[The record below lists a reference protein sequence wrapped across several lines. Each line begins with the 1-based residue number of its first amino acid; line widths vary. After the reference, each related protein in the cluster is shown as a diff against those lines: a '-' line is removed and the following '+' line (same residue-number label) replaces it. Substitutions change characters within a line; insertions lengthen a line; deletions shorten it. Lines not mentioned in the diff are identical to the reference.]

1 MQQNDKLKA
10 IIATLAQLDSKTM
23 AEKAQDLGI
32 SRTTLWR
39 WSKKAN
45 VRKELEKDVDD
56 EVYTMALNLFQHMMS
71 YGLRGDI
78 TSRKGLIA
86 TKLFFGMLGMTDT
99 SIAERVRRLADDGI
113 TPEIYKRLYSQ
124 ITKSYPTPSNFSP
137 E

>member
-1 MQQNDKLKA
+1 MQQHNKLKA

-45 VRKELEKDVDD
+45 VRKELEKHIDD
-56 EVYTMALNLFQHMMS
+56 EVYLMGLNLLQHIMS
-71 YGLRGDI
+71 YGLSGDI

-113 TPEIYKRLYSQ
+113 TPTIYEKLYER
-124 ITKSYPTPSNFSP
+124 ITKSYPTPSNFSQ